1 MVMLSLLRSEY
12 LMLGNLTA
20 GYSKPCV
27 LDLKVAK
34 LTIIA
39 IMIIFT
45 VIILIILET
54 NLGWNSNVRRL
65 CEPRK
70 T

>member
-1 MVMLSLLRSEY
+1 MVILSLFRSEY

-34 LTIIA
+34 LTRIA
-39 IMIIFT
+39 NMIIVT
-45 VIILIILET
+45 
-54 NLGWNSNVRRL
+54 
-65 CEPRK
+65 
-70 T
+70 

>member
-39 IMIIFT
+39 NMIIVT
-45 VIILIILET
+45 
-54 NLGWNSNVRRL
+54 
-65 CEPRK
+65 
-70 T
+70 

>member
-1 MVMLSLLRSEY
+1 MVILSLLRSEY

-20 GYSKPCV
+20 GYNKPCV

-39 IMIIFT
+39 IMIVVT